1 MLQAQPMRAFEC
13 FPPIG
18 AGVKWGQQSQ
28 TNRKDCVW
36 QLNQALFCWHPWLY
50 KEGLTAKISSL

>member
-1 MLQAQPMRAFEC
+1 MSAYEVHMLQAQLMRAFKY

-18 AGVKWGQQSQ
+18 AGVKWSQQSQ

-36 QLNQALFCWHPWLY
+36 QLNQALFFLAPL
-50 KEGLTAKISSL
+50 AI